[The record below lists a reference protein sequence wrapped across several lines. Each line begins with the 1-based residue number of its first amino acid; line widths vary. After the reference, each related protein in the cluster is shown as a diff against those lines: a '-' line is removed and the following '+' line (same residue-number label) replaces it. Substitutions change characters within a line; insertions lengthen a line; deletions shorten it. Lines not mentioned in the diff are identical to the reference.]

1 LLPLATLPHA
11 ARLLRTALM
20 REDGA
25 SLNAA
30 LESTARLALLFAL
43 LFAAGLLLGA
53 AP

>member
-1 LLPLATLPHA
+1 MINTVPNFLT
-11 ARLLRTALM
+11 LLRIALM